1 MNLAVYPPC
10 WTVPLNPRRSVHP
23 NRLHGGR
30 TQHPSRCS
38 VQTSHS
44 PGAAGLCKCQF
55 SRRWDGSYWWKHKD
69 LWILP
74 SWARRPGTPEE
85 AWTRPAVAGSSFRD
99 DPLLSWTGAGNRLV
113 NRQRWCCAVW
123 WFFFFFFYKK
133 SRLFRR
139 RTRWQSV
146 VIDTRGGSLH
156 TSSLHVDTHKHA
168 VALSLSH
175 TRTHTSMHREE
186 NVPRQWARPLKKLD
200 TARLPI
206 KPVILHDACVNIGF
220 WRNKQGSRSDYCVLC
235 DGLMQ

>member
-1 MNLAVYPPC
+1 MLWHIVTVVNKRTADHKHREAAETSKNKTWLAVAVQRMNLAVYPPC

-123 WFFFFFFYKK
+123 WFFFFFFPFI
-133 SRLFRR
+133 RNPVCFAEGL
-139 RTRWQSV
+139 
-146 VIDTRGGSLH
+146 GGSQ
-156 TSSLHVDTHKHA
+156 SSST
-168 VALSLSH
+168 
-175 TRTHTSMHREE
+175 REE
-186 NVPRQWARPLKKLD
+186 AAYTHR
-200 TARLPI
+200 
-206 KPVILHDACVNIGF
+206 ACT
-220 WRNKQGSRSDYCVLC
+220 
-235 DGLMQ
+235 